1 MKKLISYTLLLAA
14 VVTIASCKKYLDI
27 NDNPNAPT
35 NPTIN
40 GLLGRVTEE
49 TSINVYRAGDITG
62 NYVQYL
68 ASTGVASPFDIYE
81 PIDASELWTHLY
93 DVMTDIYDLDKIGE
107 EKTAPHHQGVARILM
122 AINLKMVHDLW
133 GDAPFTEAFSNEVL
147 TPAYDDAQ
155 ANYQK
160 CMTLLDEGITLL
172 QQPNPLIEL
181 SSDLDFIHHGNTAAW
196 IKTAHALK
204 ARWLNLLSKKPEYNA
219 DNILA
224 ELNAAYT
231 SNTDDAEVTEFD
243 IRNPWADVAVN
254 NADLILGGWLS
265 DNIVKAMNGVTYGV
279 FDPRLPLITNLTK
292 FGDYRGTRN
301 GAGRGTSSG
310 TENEESFLTTDGWY
324 SSTNSPMI
332 IISYAECKFI
342 EAEAFFRKGQKPEAY
357 NAYLEGIK
365 ANMNKME
372 VAPASRDAYID
383 HASVSVGAANITL
396 ALIMKEKYIALFL
409 SPETWNDARRYDYQ
423 YQGFQ
428 MPLNAVTSTFIR
440 RFVYPDVEL
449 SRNGANVPTVTD
461 VTQKL
466 WWDQ

>member
-1 MKKLISYTLLLAA
+1 MKKFVSYILLFAA
-14 VVTIASCKKYLDI
+14 VVTIVSCKKYLDI

-49 TSINVYRAGDITG
+49 TSINFQRVGDITG

-68 ASTGVASPFDIYE
+68 ASTSVASPFDIYE

-122 AINLKMVHDLW
+122 AINLKLVHDLW
-133 GDAPFTEAFSNEVL
+133 GDAPYSEAFSNEVL
-147 TPAYDDAQ
+147 TPSYDGAQ
-155 ANYQK
+155 TNYQK
-160 CMTLLDEGITLL
+160 CMSLLAEGIALL

-181 SSDLDFIHHGNTAAW
+181 DTDLDFIHHGDTDAW

-204 ARWLNLLSKKPEYNA
+204 ARWLNLLSKKAEYNA

-243 IRNPWADVAVN
+243 VRNPWAQIAVD
-254 NADLILGGWLS
+254 NADLLLGGWLS

-279 FDPRLPLITNLTK
+279 LDPRLPLITNITK

-342 EAEAFFRKGQKPEAY
+342 QAEAYFRKGLKTEAY
-357 NAYLEGIK
+357 NAYLDGIK

-372 VAPASRDAYID
+372 VVAASRDAYVN

-396 ALIMKEKYIALFL
+396 ALIMKEKYKALFL
-409 SPETWNDARRYDYQ
+409 SPETWNDARRFDYQ

-428 MPLNAVTSTFIR
+428 LPLNAVTSTFIR
-440 RFVYPDVEL
+440 RFVYPDIEI
-449 SRNGANVPTVTD
+449 SRNGANVPAVTD

-466 WWDQ
+466 WWD

>member
-1 MKKLISYTLLLAA
+1 MKKFVSYTLLLAA
-14 VVTIASCKKYLDI
+14 VVTIVSCKKYLDI

-40 GLLGRVTEE
+40 GLLGRATEE
-49 TSINVYRAGDITG
+49 TSINVFRVGDITG

-81 PIDASELWTHLY
+81 SIDASVLWTHLY
-93 DVMTDIYDLDKIGE
+93 DVMTDIYDLDNIGE

-133 GDAPFTEAFSNEVL
+133 GDAPYSESFSNEVL
-147 TPAYDDAQ
+147 TPTYDDAQ
-155 ANYQK
+155 ANFQK
-160 CMTLLDEGITLL
+160 CLTLLTEGITLL
-172 QQPNPLIEL
+172 QQTDPLIEL
-181 SSDLDFIHHGNTAAW
+181 SSDLDFIHHGSTEAW

-204 ARWLNLLSKKPEYNA
+204 ARWLNLLSKKAEYNA

-231 SNTDDAEVTEFD
+231 SNADDAEVTEFD
-243 IRNPWADVAVN
+243 IRNPWADVAVD

-265 DNIVKAMNGVTYGV
+265 DNIVKAMNGVTYGIP
-279 FDPRLPLITNLTK
+279 DPRLPLVTNLTK

-342 EAEAFFRKGQKPEAY
+342 QAEAYFRKGQKTEAY

-372 VAPASRDAYID
+372 VAAASRDTYVN

-396 ALIMKEKYIALFL
+396 ALIMKEKYKALFL
-409 SPETWNDARRYDYQ
+409 SPETWNDARRFDYQ

-449 SRNGANVPTVTD
+449 SRNGANVPAVTD